1 MAEDEIVL
9 RCAICHLPWAK
20 IRNGVLIVESRHHGA
35 VHVNVIAVD
44 ELARVQ
50 RSMAPAW
57 LGEVEEKEVDG
68 RR

>member
-1 MAEDEIVL
+1 MPDEVVL
-9 RCAICHLPWAK
+9 RCAICNLPWAK

-35 VHVNVIAVD
+35 VHVNVVAVS
-44 ELARVQ
+44 ELEKLATQ
-50 RSMAPAW
+50 NAPAW